1 MVDSPPR
8 QAEALGMT
16 NEPEVRALMAVVD
29 RLAERFPEEPRS
41 VIENVVAEE
50 HRVLDDGPI
59 RDYVPVLV
67 ERAARL
73 RLTQH

>member
-67 ERAARL
+67 ERAARF